1 MTNGASD
8 VTAERVARN
17 DARFRASNEELA
29 AVADALELDEG
40 QLLPFLCECSDVGC
54 TAILQLTRAEYEAV
68 RRDATRFIT
77 EAGHADRANGW
88 ARAVEEHDRYTIEE
102 KVGEAA
108 EIAASL
114 DPRAEET
121 R

>member
-1 MTNGASD
+1 MTNGAND
-8 VTAERVARN
+8 LTAERVARN
-17 DARFRASNEELA
+17 DARFRESNEKLA
-29 AVADALELDEG
+29 AVADSLELDEG
-40 QLLPFLCECSDVGC
+40 QLRPFLCECADLGC

-68 RRDATRFIT
+68 RRTPTHFII
-77 EAGHADRANGW
+77 EAGHVRHGNGW
-88 ARAVEEHDRYTIEE
+88 ARVVEEHDRYTIEE